1 MQPPA
6 RTAFIA
12 TTLCALLC
20 IAAYIAFAVYLATH
34 RPTDPGGI
42 FCWPMSANGVVFLT
56 WGDTIIRTALRY
68 AAFISTAAAVALDL
82 ATRPR
87 R

>member
-1 MQPPA
+1 MQPLA
-6 RTAFIA
+6 KAAFVA
-12 TTLCALLC
+12 TTLCALFC

-34 RPTDPGGI
+34 RPTSPAGI

-56 WGDTIIRTALRY
+56 WGDTIVRTALRY
-68 AAFISTAAAVALDL
+68 AAFIAAAAAVALDL
-82 ATRPR
+82 ALRSR